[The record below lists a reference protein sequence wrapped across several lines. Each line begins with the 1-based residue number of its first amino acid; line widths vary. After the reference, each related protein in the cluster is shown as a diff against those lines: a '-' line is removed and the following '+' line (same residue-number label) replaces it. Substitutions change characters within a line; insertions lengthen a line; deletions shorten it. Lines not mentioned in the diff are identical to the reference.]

1 MQPFGGALNAIAII
15 KARIA
20 RSRFM
25 RLLTAQ
31 LLPDSGLLANHERA
45 ITRLECRSIPLGV
58 CCAKACRSV
67 DHSQIQ
73 PSLTRPNIGDVTGPL
88 LIWLV
93 CHEVTVQQVG
103 RNVELVIAVCRYPP
117 TGRVFA
123 ECPRGMCLRPSHGL
137 QTNDCRSVV
146 SDE

>member
-123 ECPRGMCLRPSHGL
+123 ECPRGMCLRPSCL
-137 QTNDCRSVV
+137 MNNSALM
-146 SDE
+146 